1 MSSTSSWWEG
11 KVNLLAI
18 PRVEHVFYVQ
28 VWRQKSLCQQ
38 LWSGGGSRFEVE
50 LFAFLLH
57 IGVPK

>member
-18 PRVEHVFYVQ
+18 PRVEQVFCVQ

-50 LFAFLLH
+50 LFAFLLY